1 VTSSF
6 KPQAA
11 AAALQQLERSRL
23 AEDPDPENY
32 TAGEPFVIAT
42 KDDKN
47 NKG

>member
-1 VTSSF
+1 VVVR
-6 KPQAA
+6 KKRR
-11 AAALQQLERSRL
+11 EKKM
-23 AEDPDPENY
+23 N